1 MINRITLLLFIGL
14 AWGESIDID
23 NNIVRYN
30 PRENS
35 FINNDSLQADLKVS
49 EFIATLQDSSAMLR
63 GDIIKKVLYNINKYN
78 KKKNEYFLLKKR
90 YNTGIETEDGLG
102 RKVIESNSLINNSE
116 TWYMWATI
124 VMILP
129 AVPWLIERQKQ
140 QEIDNQMAS
149 KSYYSGEGANPEEWK
164 PWATIGIKPGIII
177 GIIGL
182 IGSQLILGET
192 EYFIE
197 HKSIQEPKLSDALS
211 KKAIILLILAYN
223 SLLNE

>member
-1 MINRITLLLFIGL
+1 MIRYISLLLFIGL
-14 AWGESIDID
+14 ALGQTIDID
-23 NNIVRYN
+23 NKIARYN
-30 PRENS
+30 SQNNS
-35 FINNDSLQADLKVS
+35 FIYNDSLQANLKVS
-49 EFIATLQDSSAMLR
+49 EFISTLQESSATLK
-63 GDIIKKVLYNINKYN
+63 GDIFKKVIYIINKYN
-78 KKKNEYFLLKKR
+78 NKKNEYILLKKR
-90 YNTGIETEDGLG
+90 YDSGIDTEDGLG

-116 TWYMWATI
+116 TWYMCATI
-124 VMILP
+124 IMILP

-140 QEIDNQMAS
+140 QEIDNQIAS
-149 KSYYSGEGANPEEWK
+149 ESYYSGEGANPEEWK

-177 GIIGL
+177 GIIGF

-211 KKAIILLILAYN
+211 KEAITLLILAYN

>member
-1 MINRITLLLFIGL
+1 
-14 AWGESIDID
+14 
-23 NNIVRYN
+23 
-30 PRENS
+30 
-35 FINNDSLQADLKVS
+35 
-49 EFIATLQDSSAMLR
+49 
-63 GDIIKKVLYNINKYN
+63 
-78 KKKNEYFLLKKR
+78 
-90 YNTGIETEDGLG
+90 
-102 RKVIESNSLINNSE
+102 
-116 TWYMWATI
+116 
-124 VMILP
+124 
-129 AVPWLIERQKQ
+129 
-140 QEIDNQMAS
+140 MAS

-177 GIIGL
+177 GIIGF